1 MLLIYAE
8 AMNEYL
14 GTGDDDLCTDEMIY
28 DCVNEVRQRAG
39 LPPVSSLTKGQMR
52 ELIHRERTVEL
63 AFEEVRLYD
72 LKRWREA
79 ETVLNRP
86 VHGIKV
92 TEESGTIVYGE
103 EVAVEE
109 RSFPMRMYYYPIPQ
123 SELDKNS
130 ALVVNPG
137 W

>member
-1 MLLIYAE
+1 M
-8 AMNEYL
+8 
-14 GTGDDDLCTDEMIY
+14 
-28 DCVNEVRQRAG
+28 
-39 LPPVSSLTKGQMR
+39 
-52 ELIHRERTVEL
+52 EL
-63 AFEEVRLYD
+63 AFEEHRLYD

-92 TEESGTIVYGE
+92 TLENGNVVYGE
-103 EVAVEE
+103 KFVVEE

-123 SELDKNS
+123 SELDKNR
-130 ALVVNPG
+130 ALVINPG

>member
-1 MLLIYAE
+1 
-8 AMNEYL
+8 
-14 GTGDDDLCTDEMIY
+14 
-28 DCVNEVRQRAG
+28 
-39 LPPVSSLTKGQMR
+39 MR

-92 TEESGTIVYGE
+92 TQEGGTIVYGE
-103 EVAVEE
+103 KFAVEE